1 MDGLEQYIKI
11 NKVLTLT
18 AKLKNIDNPEIFHTM
33 KKQIFSIISPALKF
47 KSINFLACLVL
58 LILVA
63 ACIQPLQRTTESTDQ
78 FDEIFS
84 PDSEK
89 VTERQLQTEIMVFAD
104 QFTMIFWQAMD
115 EIHRSELEPEK
126 KLMAEYNKLLY
137 ISSAMSI
144 AAQPSPVAS
153 LLDMI
158 TFVRLGH
165 QAVESYWIPEVYG
178 PAGQPLLTAYQRLED
193 DVWQL
198 ATVVLSDSQQQ
209 TLREMIDNWRQE
221 HPNQWYVSDI
231 RLQDFS
237 SARSRPVHPVSK
249 DAQGLIDSI
258 RKTILKVDEALL
270 VAERALYLG
279 ERMPR
284 LITLQT
290 ELLID
295 QVTENPMINQLVVDF
310 NKFQKT
316 SDQLGQ
322 TIKNLP
328 ENITAERMA
337 ILAGFSEM
345 LERERVAWIQQF
357 TEKEK
362 SLQDL
367 LARVHSTLELGSK
380 NAQEYSVIFQQI
392 DSLVES
398 NEEKGRSDA
407 IKDITNLLNISQEV
421 ALELNL
427 LLENLKRF
435 TTAENI
441 EDIAPHLSNIV
452 RTLGE
457 KEEELI
463 DRAFLLSAVLILL
476 ALAGTL
482 LVALSYRF
490 MAERLFHKKRSVDQ
504 K

>member
-1 MDGLEQYIKI
+1 
-11 NKVLTLT
+11 
-18 AKLKNIDNPEIFHTM
+18 
-33 KKQIFSIISPALKF
+33 
-47 KSINFLACLVL
+47 
-58 LILVA
+58 
-63 ACIQPLQRTTESTDQ
+63 
-78 FDEIFS
+78 
-84 PDSEK
+84 
-89 VTERQLQTEIMVFAD
+89 
-104 QFTMIFWQAMD
+104 
-115 EIHRSELEPEK
+115 
-126 KLMAEYNKLLY
+126 
-137 ISSAMSI
+137 
-144 AAQPSPVAS
+144 
-153 LLDMI
+153 
-158 TFVRLGH
+158 
-165 QAVESYWIPEVYG
+165 
-178 PAGQPLLTAYQRLED
+178 
-193 DVWQL
+193 
-198 ATVVLSDSQQQ
+198 
-209 TLREMIDNWRQE
+209 MIDNWRQE

-258 RKTILKVDEALL
+258 KKTILKVDEALL

-427 LLENLKRF
+427 LLKNLKRF

>member
-1 MDGLEQYIKI
+1 MKEQI
-11 NKVLTLT
+11 
-18 AKLKNIDNPEIFHTM
+18 AS
-33 KKQIFSIISPALKF
+33 IFSPAMQIKPISFFA
-47 KSINFLACLVL
+47 SVIL
-58 LILVA
+58 LFFVA
-63 ACIQPLQRTTESTDQ
+63 ACAQPLQNTTEAANEL
-78 FDEIFS
+78 DEIFS

-115 EIHRSELEPEK
+115 EIHRSDLEPEK
-126 KLMAEYNKLLY
+126 KLMVEYNKLLY

-165 QAVESYWIPEVYG
+165 QAVEAYWMPDVYG
-178 PAGQPLLTAYQRLED
+178 PAGQPLLDAYQRLED
-193 DVWQL
+193 DVWKL
-198 ATVVLSDSQQQ
+198 AAMVLSDSQQQ

-237 SARSRPVHPVSK
+237 SARSRPVHPVSTE
-249 DAQGLIDSI
+249 AQGLIDSI
-258 RKTILKVDEALL
+258 KKTILKVDEALL

-295 QVTENPMINQLVVDF
+295 QVTENPMINQLAVDF

-328 ENITAERMA
+328 GNITAERMA
-337 ILAGFSEM
+337 ILAGFGEM
-345 LERERVAWIQQF
+345 LERERMAWVKQF

-380 NAQEYSVIFQQI
+380 NAQEYSAIFKQI
-392 DSLVES
+392 DDLAES
-398 NEEKGRSDA
+398 REENNRADA
-407 IKDITNLLNISQEV
+407 IKDITNLLEKSREV

-427 LLENLKRF
+427 LLENLKLY
-435 TTAENI
+435 TTAEKI

-457 KEEELI
+457 KEEDLI
-463 DRAFLLSAVLILL
+463 DRAFLLSAALILL
-476 ALAGTL
+476 ALAGSL
-482 LVALSYRF
+482 LVALSYRYL
-490 MAERLFHKKRSVDQ
+490 AERFFHKKHSIDQ